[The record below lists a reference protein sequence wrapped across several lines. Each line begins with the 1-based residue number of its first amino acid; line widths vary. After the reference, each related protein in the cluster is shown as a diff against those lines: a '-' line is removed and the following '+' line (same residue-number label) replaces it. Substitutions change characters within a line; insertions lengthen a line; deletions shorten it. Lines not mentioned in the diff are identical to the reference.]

1 MVVKMCRRALGGGWL
16 AVGVES
22 VASSSLAVA
31 VGDGSSVGGSEC
43 LVVEVGECS

>member
-1 MVVKMCRRALGGGWL
+1 MGL
-16 AVGVES
+16 ES

-43 LVVEVGECS
+43 LVVEVGECSGLGGGTC